1 MKPDRA
7 GDMTKTGEAIK
18 RAIDIA
24 GSAAA
29 LGLLAPLLA
38 ALALAVRLDS
48 PGPSLFRQRRLGRGG
63 RPFTALK
70 FRTMVENA
78 PDVRNADG
86 SALCRE
92 GDPRVT
98 RLGRLLRQWS
108 LDELPQLFNVLAGQ
122 MSLLGPRPDQ
132 VDQIRYYT
140 PAELR
145 RLDVKP
151 GLTGL
156 AQVSGRNDLTWA
168 ERKRLDLEYVERRSL
183 ALDLRIFAA
192 TVPLVLLRRGVYNDA
207 PAAAAASQEP
217 YSDHTND
224 LHTRAA

>member
-1 MKPDRA
+1 
-7 GDMTKTGEAIK
+7 MTKTGEVIK
-18 RAIDIA
+18 NAIDIT
-24 GSAAA
+24 GSATAIV
-29 LGLLAPLLA
+29 LLAPLFA
-38 ALALAVRLDS
+38 ALVVAVRLDS
-48 PGPSLFRQRRLGRGG
+48 PGRALFRQRRLGRGG

-78 PDVRNADG
+78 PEVRDADG
-86 SALCRE
+86 SALCHA

-98 RLGRLLRQWS
+98 RLGGFLRQWG

-132 VDQIRYYT
+132 ADQIRYYT
-140 PAELR
+140 PDELR

-151 GLTGL
+151 GITGL
-156 AQVSGRNDLTWA
+156 AQVSGRNNLTWA

-192 TVPLVLLRRGVYNDA
+192 TVPLVLFRRGVYNAA
-207 PAAAAASQEP
+207 PPVAQEP
-217 YSDHTND
+217 CHDHTND